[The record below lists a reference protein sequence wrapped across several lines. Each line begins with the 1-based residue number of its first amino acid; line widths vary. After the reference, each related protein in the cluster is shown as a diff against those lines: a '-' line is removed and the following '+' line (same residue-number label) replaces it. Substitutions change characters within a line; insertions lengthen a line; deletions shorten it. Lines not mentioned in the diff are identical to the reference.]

1 MNFSQAM
8 EHLLAGYA
16 MRRRD
21 WGRTLYVNR
30 GTAIVIND
38 YVEVLMI
45 TMKSGDIGV
54 YTPTQCDIFGND
66 WEQVK

>member
-8 EHLLAGYA
+8 EHLLAGHPL
-16 MRRRD
+16 RRRD

-30 GTAIVIND
+30 GTAVLIND
-38 YVEVLMI
+38 YVDVLMI
-45 TMKSGDIGV
+45 TMNNGDIGV
-54 YTPTQCDIFGND
+54 YTPTQCDLFGND